1 MRITHEMECTPMSFD
16 ATIREKPEDA
26 STRILQLD
34 EIVYR
39 CFYVYKTLN
48 LCSHEW
54 STYVVTHTRSLIL
67 FDVTPVNENELK

>member
-39 CFYVYKTLN
+39 CFYVSQQMKM
-48 LCSHEW
+48 
-54 STYVVTHTRSLIL
+54 
-67 FDVTPVNENELK
+67 D